1 MRRYQHIMAMLR
13 TKRIWERR
21 CIQCKHS
28 IILCMS
34 WLISRLR
41 YLALLRN
48 PTRLDFAMS
57 EMKRAPTQALN
68 FISSTPEKI
77 AILVSKGKQ
86 EKIRSI
92 YIHLHTLFCSLQLAN
107 GMLAVADPPST
118 SALATHFSCPPS
130 EDFQSHRICV
140 LRAATMR
147 LYANK
152 TLPYHFG
159 RDLMSRIKM
168 KDALTFQGSSDGWP
182 LLFAVESK
190 VCKVCGNPL
199 GPARVHPGSRGS
211 SILYTN
217 LNTFKEVVIHVSECT
232 ETSCKAMHRV
242 FPTDPGKTVKL
253 CNEKV
258 L

>member
-1 MRRYQHIMAMLR
+1 MQAQH
-13 TKRIWERR
+13 
-21 CIQCKHS
+21 HS
-28 IILCMS
+28 VYELTDKSFAVFGPVKASNTLGFCHV
-34 WLISRLR
+34 
-41 YLALLRN
+41 RN
-48 PTRLDFAMS
+48 
-57 EMKRAPTQALN
+57 EK
-68 FISSTPEKI
+68 STNPGSQFYFKYKGKDCNNC
-77 AILVSKGKQ
+77 VSKGKQ
-86 EKIRSI
+86 EKMRSI

-107 GMLAVADPPST
+107 GMPAVANPPST
-118 SALATHFSCPPS
+118 SALATHSSCPPS
-130 EDFQSHRICV
+130 EDFQSHRIFV

-147 LYANK
+147 LYTNK

-159 RDLMSRIKM
+159 TDLMSRIKM

-211 SILYTN
+211 IILYTN

-253 CNEKV
+253 CNENCKRCERFWD
-258 L
+258 

>member
-1 MRRYQHIMAMLR
+1 
-13 TKRIWERR
+13 
-21 CIQCKHS
+21 
-28 IILCMS
+28 
-34 WLISRLR
+34 
-41 YLALLRN
+41 
-48 PTRLDFAMS
+48 MS
-57 EMKRAPTQALN
+57 EMKRAPTLALN
-68 FISSTPEKI
+68 SISSTPEKI

-107 GMLAVADPPST
+107 GMPADPPFT
-118 SALATHFSCPPS
+118 SALATHFFCPPS
-130 EDFQSHRICV
+130 EDFQSHVFTSCYNETV
-140 LRAATMR
+140 YKQNT
-147 LYANK
+147 
-152 TLPYHFG
+152 YHFG

>member
-1 MRRYQHIMAMLR
+1 MQY
-13 TKRIWERR
+13 
-21 CIQCKHS
+21 
-28 IILCMS
+28 
-34 WLISRLR
+34 
-41 YLALLRN
+41 
-48 PTRLDFAMS
+48 
-57 EMKRAPTQALN
+57 
-68 FISSTPEKI
+68 
-77 AILVSKGKQ
+77 LVSKGKQ

-92 YIHLHTLFCSLQLAN
+92 YIHLHTLFYSLQLAN
-107 GMLAVADPPST
+107 GMPAVADPPST
-118 SALATHFSCPPS
+118 SALATHSSCPPS

-147 LYANK
+147 LYTNK

-159 RDLMSRIKM
+159 TDLISRITM

-199 GPARVHPGSRGS
+199 GPARAHPRSRGS

>member
-1 MRRYQHIMAMLR
+1 MQAQH
-13 TKRIWERR
+13 
-21 CIQCKHS
+21 HS
-28 IILCMS
+28 VYELTDKSFAVFGPVKASNTLGFCHV
-34 WLISRLR
+34 
-41 YLALLRN
+41 RN
-48 PTRLDFAMS
+48 
-57 EMKRAPTQALN
+57 EK
-68 FISSTPEKI
+68 STNPGSQFYFKYKGKDCNNC
-77 AILVSKGKQ
+77 VSKGKQ
-86 EKIRSI
+86 EKMRSI

-107 GMLAVADPPST
+107 GMPAVANPPST
-118 SALATHFSCPPS
+118 SALATHSSCPPS
-130 EDFQSHRICV
+130 EDFQSHRIFV

-147 LYANK
+147 LYTNK

-159 RDLMSRIKM
+159 TDLMSRIKM

-211 SILYTN
+211 IILYTN

>member
-1 MRRYQHIMAMLR
+1 MHTMQAQH
-13 TKRIWERR
+13 
-21 CIQCKHS
+21 HS
-28 IILCMS
+28 VYELTDKSFAVFGPVKASNTLGFCHV
-34 WLISRLR
+34 
-41 YLALLRN
+41 RN
-48 PTRLDFAMS
+48 
-57 EMKRAPTQALN
+57 EK
-68 FISSTPEKI
+68 STNPGSQFYFKYKGKDCNNC
-77 AILVSKGKQ
+77 VSKGKQ
-86 EKIRSI
+86 EKMRSI

-107 GMLAVADPPST
+107 GMPAVANPPST
-118 SALATHFSCPPS
+118 SALATHSSCPPS
-130 EDFQSHRICV
+130 EDFQSHRIFV

-147 LYANK
+147 LYTNK

-159 RDLMSRIKM
+159 TDLMSRIKM

-211 SILYTN
+211 IILYTN

>member
-1 MRRYQHIMAMLR
+1 MHTIQAQH
-13 TKRIWERR
+13 
-21 CIQCKHS
+21 HS
-28 IILCMS
+28 VYELTDKSFAVFGPVKASNTLGFCHV
-34 WLISRLR
+34 
-41 YLALLRN
+41 RN
-48 PTRLDFAMS
+48 
-57 EMKRAPTQALN
+57 EK
-68 FISSTPEKI
+68 STNPGSQFYFKYTGEDCNTY
-77 AILVSKGKQ
+77 VSKRKQ
-86 EKIRSI
+86 EKMLSI

-107 GMLAVADPPST
+107 GMPAVADPPST
-118 SALATHFSCPPS
+118 SALATHFPRPPS

-140 LRAATMR
+140 LRAATMK
-147 LYANK
+147 LYTNK

>member
-1 MRRYQHIMAMLR
+1 MHTMQAQH
-13 TKRIWERR
+13 
-21 CIQCKHS
+21 HS
-28 IILCMS
+28 VYELTDKSFAVFGPVKASNTLGFCHV
-34 WLISRLR
+34 
-41 YLALLRN
+41 RN
-48 PTRLDFAMS
+48 
-57 EMKRAPTQALN
+57 EK
-68 FISSTPEKI
+68 STNPGSQFYFKYKGKDCNNC
-77 AILVSKGKQ
+77 VSKGKQ
-86 EKIRSI
+86 EKMRSI

-107 GMLAVADPPST
+107 GMPAVANPPST
-118 SALATHFSCPPS
+118 SALATHSSCPPS
-130 EDFQSHRICV
+130 EDFQSHRIFV

-147 LYANK
+147 LYTNK

-159 RDLMSRIKM
+159 TDLMSRIKM

-211 SILYTN
+211 IILYTN

-253 CNEKV
+253 CNENCKRCERFWD
-258 L
+258 

>member
-34 WLISRLR
+34 WLISHLR

-77 AILVSKGKQ
+77 AILVSKRKQ

-107 GMLAVADPPST
+107 GMPAVADPPST

-130 EDFQSHRICV
+130 EDFQSHRIC
-140 LRAATMR
+140 
-147 LYANK
+147 
-152 TLPYHFG
+152 F
-159 RDLMSRIKM
+159 
-168 KDALTFQGSSDGWP
+168 
-182 LLFAVESK
+182 
-190 VCKVCGNPL
+190 
-199 GPARVHPGSRGS
+199 
-211 SILYTN
+211 
-217 LNTFKEVVIHVSECT
+217 
-232 ETSCKAMHRV
+232 TSCYNE
-242 FPTDPGKTVKL
+242 TVYKQNTSL
-253 CNEKV
+253 PFWQRFDVSDQDERCLDVSRLKWWMAIIV
-258 L
+258 RSWKQGLQSMWQSSWTCQSSSR

>member
-13 TKRIWERR
+13 TKRTWERR

-107 GMLAVADPPST
+107 GMPAVADPPST

-147 LYANK
+147 LYTNK

-159 RDLMSRIKM
+159 TDLMSRIKM
-168 KDALTFQGSSDGWP
+168 KNALTFQGSSDGWP

-190 VCKVCGNPL
+190 VCKGQKRWYMWVNAQKPHAKPCIAYFLQTQVRPL
-199 GPARVHPGSRGS
+199 NFVMKRSRKHCERFWD
-211 SILYTN
+211 Y
-217 LNTFKEVVIHVSECT
+217 
-232 ETSCKAMHRV
+232 
-242 FPTDPGKTVKL
+242 PTGRFF
-253 CNEKV
+253 CC
-258 L
+258 